1 MDKKSLSRTA
11 KIFCVAGSVLL
22 LFMAAFHGSGISY
35 VSDIMSKSNA
45 EPFLKEI
52 MPALFAHPSIHLIG
66 LAAFGILAVFM
77 TQDAP
82 KVLVLL
88 AIAVA
93 ADAALAFYLGGVIPG
108 VLLMAAA
115 LCFGLAGGGLSR
127 SSFLHR

>member
-1 MDKKSLSRTA
+1 MEKGLSKNS
-11 KIFCVAGSVLL
+11 KILCVSGSVLL
-22 LFMAAFHGSGISY
+22 LVMAAFHGSGISY

-52 MPALFAHPSIHLIG
+52 MPVLFAHPSIHLIG
-66 LAAFGILAVFM
+66 LAAFGVLAVFM
-77 TQDAP
+77 TQDAR

-108 VLLMAAA
+108 VLLMAAV
-115 LCFGLAGGGLSR
+115 LCFGGAGVFGVRR
-127 SSFLHR
+127 SV

>member
-1 MDKKSLSRTA
+1 MEKGLSKNS
-11 KIFCVAGSVLL
+11 KILCVSGSVLL
-22 LFMAAFHGSGISY
+22 LVMAAFHGSGISY

-52 MPALFAHPSIHLIG
+52 MPVLFAHPSIHLIG
-66 LAAFGILAVFM
+66 LAGFGILAIFLS
-77 TQDAP
+77 QDAW
-82 KVLVLL
+82 KVLALL